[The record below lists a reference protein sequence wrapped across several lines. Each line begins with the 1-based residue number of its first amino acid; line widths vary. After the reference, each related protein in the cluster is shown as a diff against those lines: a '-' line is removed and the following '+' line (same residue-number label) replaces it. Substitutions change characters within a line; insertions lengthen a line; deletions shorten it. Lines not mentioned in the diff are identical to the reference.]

1 MELEIG
7 NWNGNGVR
15 NKIGN
20 GNGIG
25 NGNEVRNEIGNG
37 NGNGIG
43 VRNGNVIFLIFWY
56 EILIWKLNCFI
67 KFSFCL
73 SFV

>member
-7 NWNGNGVR
+7 NWNGVR

-37 NGNGIG
+37 NGIG
-43 VRNGNVIFLIFWY
+43 VRNGIVIGNGIFF
-56 EILIWKLNCFI
+56 KFFDI
-67 KFSFCL
+67 KFWFES
-73 SFV
+73 